1 MWLYGFKNYLCKI
14 ASNPVLTTIKIKLP
28 HPIYF
33 RTNRQAHVHMSYRF
47 FFYYSW
53 SSNLIVFLVA
63 GFVVTLLLAIVL
75 IEKFT
80 FVPKSLSKITVF
92 VTGNK
97 MLHQLMAIT
106 NVLTLLS
113 CVLLPLVRKRIFI
126 ITYMLLGLSN

>member
-1 MWLYGFKNYLCKI
+1 M
-14 ASNPVLTTIKIKLP
+14 P
-28 HPIYF
+28 HPVDRPPSSTEPKYVLLI
-33 RTNRQAHVHMSYRF
+33 F
-47 FFYYSW
+47 FLLFFYSW
-53 SSNLIVFLVA
+53 SSNLIVYLVA

-80 FVPKSLSKITVF
+80 CVPKSLSKITVF

-113 CVLLPLVRKRIFI
+113 CVLLPLVSKQGH
-126 ITYMLLGLSN
+126 LL